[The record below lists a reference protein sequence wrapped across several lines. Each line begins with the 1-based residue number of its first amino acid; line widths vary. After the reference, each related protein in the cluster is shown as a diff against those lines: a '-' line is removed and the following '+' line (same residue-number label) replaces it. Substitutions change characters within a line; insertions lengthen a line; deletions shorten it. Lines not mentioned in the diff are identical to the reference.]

1 MNSRT
6 PKIRTVASLLR
17 KNTSTFPAPRFGRLH
32 YRGLEKCKTITLC
45 KSNGNF
51 NARTHLTEAARSD
64 IRWRKEKI
72 WQKYNHIIVPN
83 PDKCIATDASSYGW
97 GAVMESQSTGDRF
110 STFIW
115 NEGTY
120 QCATAES
127 NIIWFETFRKRSN
140 KSLYKSVDWQLNGSC
155 MHKELWHRQITRMQ
169 FRNKRYMTSGLWFFY
184 MVACSTF
191 TRNAKYGSRLGI
203 SETQNT
209 HWMEIEQAVFH
220 FMCGELEFFQ
230 L

>member
-72 WQKYNHIIVPN
+72 WEKYNDIIVPN

-97 GAVMESQSTGDRF
+97 GAVMECQSTGDRF

-120 QCATAES
+120 QCARAES
-127 NIIWFETFRKRSN
+127 NIIWFKSFRK
-140 KSLYKSVDWQLNGSC
+140 
-155 MHKELWHRQITRMQ
+155 
-169 FRNKRYMTSGLWFFY
+169 GLTKVY
-184 MVACSTF
+184 IKVLTDNSTAVACIKNFGTGRSQECNSVIKDIWQVASDSSIWLPAAHLPGMQNTE
-191 TRNAKYGSRLGI
+191 ADLESRL
-203 SETQNT
+203 
-209 HWMEIEQAVFH
+209 HEIHTEWKLNKLYFTSCV
-220 FMCGELEFFQ
+220 EN
-230 L
+230 